1 MKNAAP
7 AFFSFIP
14 RLTRSFIYIAAAVTQ
29 DAGRAESETAKY
41 I

>member
-1 MKNAAP
+1 MKNAGACN
-7 AFFSFIP
+7 FSFIS